1 MTSDEPIYGSGA
13 DMTREASRS
22 SSNPMT
28 DTSDTP
34 TQDSSPDQGEG
45 APNTGDADRVIV
57 EVPSAEPTPEML
69 GLTLP
74 ADPGEA
80 QRLLLGELAEARQET
95 GELLANLQ
103 RVAAEFDNYRKRVE
117 RDQTENVLRAGQR
130 VIERLLPA
138 LDSFDAALATEAASD
153 AETRMLEG
161 MKSTYTQMIDALAGE
176 GFEPID
182 AVGKPFDPA
191 LHEAVS
197 VTPGD
202 GEQIVDQELRKGYT
216 MRGRVIRP
224 SLVIVGHA

>member
-1 MTSDEPIYGSGA
+1 
-13 DMTREASRS
+13 
-22 SSNPMT
+22 MT
-28 DTSDTP
+28 DTPHVP
-34 TQDSSPDQGEG
+34 TQDSPPAQGGEALDPDEG
-45 APNTGDADRVIV
+45 VQVIV

-74 ADPGEA
+74 ADPNDA

-138 LDSFDAALATEAASD
+138 LDSFDAALATETASD

-161 MKSTYTQMIDALAGE
+161 MKSTYAQMIEALVSE

-202 GEQIVDQELRKGYT
+202 GDQIVDQELRKGYT
-216 MRGRVIRP
+216 MRGQVIRP
-224 SLVIVGHA
+224 SLVTVGHA

>member
-1 MTSDEPIYGSGA
+1 MTNS
-13 DMTREASRS
+13 
-22 SSNPMT
+22 
-28 DTSDTP
+28 SDTP
-34 TQDSSPDQGEG
+34 TQDSSPVQGEEVLDLV
-45 APNTGDADRVIV
+45 PNPDDIDQVLV

-74 ADPGEA
+74 SDPGDA
-80 QRLLLGELAEARQET
+80 QQILLRELIEARQEA

-117 RDQTENVLRAGQR
+117 RDQTDNVMRASQR

-138 LDSFDAALATEAASD
+138 LDSFDAALGTEAASE
-153 AETRMLEG
+153 AEVRMLEG
-161 MKSTYTQMIDALAGE
+161 MNSTYAQMVDALGGE

-197 VTPGD
+197 VTPGE
-202 GEQIVDQELRKGYT
+202 GEQIVQQELRKGYT

>member
-1 MTSDEPIYGSGA
+1 
-13 DMTREASRS
+13 
-22 SSNPMT
+22 MT
-28 DTSDTP
+28 DTPHIP
-34 TQDSSPDQGEG
+34 TEDSPPAEGGEVLDIDAADQ
-45 APNTGDADRVIV
+45 VIV
-57 EVPSAEPTPEML
+57 EAPHAETTPEML

-74 ADPGEA
+74 SDPVEA
-80 QRLLLGELAEARQET
+80 QRLLLAELAEARQET

-130 VIERLLPA
+130 IIERLLPA
-138 LDSFDAALATEAASD
+138 LDSFDAALATETNSD

-182 AVGKPFDPA
+182 AVGEPFDPA

-224 SLVIVGHA
+224 SLVTVGHA

>member
-1 MTSDEPIYGSGA
+1 MK
-13 DMTREASRS
+13 
-22 SSNPMT
+22 
-28 DTSDTP
+28 DTSNTP
-34 TQDSSPDQGEG
+34 TQDSSPDHGDEILGTEINDG
-45 APNTGDADRVIV
+45 AIV
-57 EVPSAEPTPEML
+57 EVPTAEPTPEML

-74 ADPGEA
+74 ADPDEA

-117 RDQTENVLRAGQR
+117 RDQTENVMRAGQR

-138 LDSFDAALATEAASD
+138 LDSFDAALATEAASE
-153 AETRMLEG
+153 AETRTLEG
-161 MKSTYTQMIDALAGE
+161 MRSTYSQMIDALAGE

-202 GEQIVDQELRKGYT
+202 GEQVVDQELRKGYT